1 MAIRRSIQQYQINS
15 VNNILDADPHT
26 LISIIYQHILG
37 SLAAAKGSIQRD
49 EIEEKGKNINKAIAL
64 IGELIDS
71 LNMEQGGDISN
82 NLAALYDYS
91 VRKLVDANA
100 EANCDLLNEISLIF
114 IDIKAGWDSIPKQ
127 QQIKP
132 DAQATIAGI

>member
-37 SLAAAKGSIQRD
+37 SLAAAKGAIQRND
-49 EIEEKGKNINKAIAL
+49 IEEKGKQINKAIAL
-64 IGELIDS
+64 IGELVDS
-71 LNMEQGGDISN
+71 LDMKQGGEISQ

-100 EANCDLLNEISLIF
+100 EASCELLNEISLIF
-114 IDIKAGWDSIPKQ
+114 IDIKAGWDSIPQQ

-132 DAQATIAGI
+132 EVQAAIAGI

>member
-1 MAIRRSIQQYQINS
+1 MAIRRSIQQYQVNS

-37 SLAAAKGSIQRD
+37 SLAAAKGAIQRND
-49 EIEEKGKNINKAIAL
+49 IEEKGKQINKTIAL
-64 IGELIDS
+64 IGELVDS
-71 LNMEQGGDISN
+71 LNMEQGGEISQ

-91 VRKLVDANA
+91 VRKLVEANA
-100 EANCDLLNEISLIF
+100 EAKCELLNEVSLIF
-114 IDIKAGWDSIPKQ
+114 IDIKAGWDSIPQQ

-132 DAQATIAGI
+132 EAQAAIAGI